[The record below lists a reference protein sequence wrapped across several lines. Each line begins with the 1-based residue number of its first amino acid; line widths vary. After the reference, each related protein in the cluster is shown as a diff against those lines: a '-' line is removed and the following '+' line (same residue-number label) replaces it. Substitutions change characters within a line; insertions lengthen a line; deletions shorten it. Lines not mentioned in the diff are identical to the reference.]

1 MRREDIRKLLGGY
14 ATGTLT
20 AEERQA
26 LFEAALDDQE
36 LFDALAKEQPLRELL
51 EDPAA
56 RARLLAALDD
66 SPLPSLVGQAFSPA
80 NLLPRLRPLER
91 WLWGHAV
98 GIAAVACFLTVG
110 GYVAWQFRDWRKPT
124 LMAEMGRQ
132 SVEAPDS
139 ALPGKHRAFD
149 PGAATKKPA
158 PAAMVLPAP
167 PPVPAPSRSAPVNLP
182 LPRMAPV
189 PPPPPPKARPVTEN
203 VEVTGALPLSMTQP
217 ARAAPA
223 AAAMAGR
230 VDVMPVLSIL
240 HDSGSTT
247 VASLG
252 RPEFLQTGAGA
263 APPSGPSP
271 PGPLPVYG
279 RGAGGFVANRSMG
292 AAQDG
297 LSSVRAPQGAREIYD
312 PALAPTVPKP
322 ESAPVQA
329 GGGGGR
335 GGGGA
340 ARPRGKTDAAPAAA
354 PALGNFNVNGGQTW
368 QTAQYADGALPAA
381 SLGVRYQVLR
391 RAAGGEY
398 QELAAGSDLAVGD
411 TVKLRFIPNFRGY
424 LCAALAANP
433 AVLLQRRLEPFEA
446 VETPGIQV
454 SHAPARLEMYALFTR
469 EDQPRVDDA
478 NPGPFFTKVHQAAG
492 ASGMLSESAGMEGV
506 YVVNLA
512 PGAPN
517 GVPFLII
524 LNFK

>member
-66 SPLPSLVGQAFSPA
+66 GPLPSLVGQAFSPA

-312 PALAPTVPKP
+312 PALAPTVRSPRARQ
-322 ESAPVQA
+322 SRQA
-329 GGGGGR
+329 VAEAVVE
-335 GGGGA
+335 A
-340 ARPRGKTDAAPAAA
+340 ARRALGGKTDAAPAAA

-368 QTAQYADGALPAA
+368 QTAQYRTGHCRPPAWACATRCCAGQPAA
-381 SLGVRYQVLR
+381 NTRSWRPE
-391 RAAGGEY
+391 AIWPWA
-398 QELAAGSDLAVGD
+398 
-411 TVKLRFIPNFRGY
+411 IP
-424 LCAALAANP
+424 
-433 AVLLQRRLEPFEA
+433 
-446 VETPGIQV
+446 
-454 SHAPARLEMYALFTR
+454 
-469 EDQPRVDDA
+469 
-478 NPGPFFTKVHQAAG
+478 
-492 ASGMLSESAGMEGV
+492 
-506 YVVNLA
+506 
-512 PGAPN
+512 
-517 GVPFLII
+517 
-524 LNFK
+524 